1 MRRYQ
6 TSTTNTAIKVT
17 AFSAS
22 YSSVFHLVSVQ
33 DSEISKLLLKTL
45 LEQLNKEE
53 LINNLEDE
61 YDQ

>member
-6 TSTTNTAIKVT
+6 TSTTNTATTVT
-17 AFSAS
+17 AFKAS